1 MAELSTLSPLST
13 ISPLSTLSHLSTLSP
28 LSAPTAR
35 MSEGDGLDAFPTVV
49 DQSVNMQWD
58 LSEVLLGANSWIGFA
73 ACCGCLL
80 CLPCGRISCV
90 PTFRG
95 RPYTEG

>member
-1 MAELSTLSPLST
+1 
-13 ISPLSTLSHLSTLSP
+13 
-28 LSAPTAR
+28 

-58 LSEVLLGANSWIGFA
+58 LFEVILGANSWIGFA

-80 CLPCGRISCV
+80 CLPAVAACCAFLADAFHASLHLGGVHILKVES
-90 PTFRG
+90 
-95 RPYTEG
+95 